1 MPLSREDVVH
11 VASLCRIYLAEEEV
25 LRLQQQL
32 SDILAQFE
40 VLQSVDTDKVA
51 PEGHAARSTVMRAD
65 AAAAS
70 ASREDVLA
78 NAPQQEGGFF
88 RVQAVLEES

>member
-11 VASLCRIYLAEEEV
+11 VASLCRIYLTEDEV

-40 VLQSVDTDKVA
+40 ALQAVDTDNVA
-51 PEGHAARSTVMRAD
+51 PEGHAARSTVMRPD

-70 ASREDVLA
+70 ASVEDVLA
-78 NAPQQEGGFF
+78 NAPQQERGFF
-88 RVQAVLEES
+88 RVQAVLEEL

>member
-11 VASLCRIYLAEEEV
+11 VASLCRIYLAEDEV

-40 VLQSVDTDKVA
+40 ALQTVDTDNVA
-51 PEGHAARSTVMRAD
+51 PEGHTARSTVMRPD
-65 AAAAS
+65 APSAS

-78 NAPQQEGGFF
+78 NAPQLEEGFF